1 MNPPDLIQKKI
12 TLAMAQ
18 GISILSEKD
27 SNDILQAFDI
37 PVVLNNVVHTAQEAQ
52 DVAQTIGF
60 PVVLKGCGSGIAH
73 KSELGLVKPGLFSS
87 EAVRCAATDILENA
101 PPELEGM
108 LIQPMIQG
116 KREFVAGMFRDPHF
130 GAVIMFGLGG
140 IYTEA
145 LHDVAFRLAPLSDKD
160 IVSMVSE
167 ISGKSL
173 LGAFRGEMP
182 VDFEKLKSTLKGLSQ
197 LSIHCPEIQEIDINP
212 LIATATGDLVGVDAL
227 VKIGSPKP
235 KINTRPPIDKKQL
248 SKLFFPNSVAFVG
261 ASGTIGKWGNLLPSN
276 TISGGY
282 EGKIYMVNPRGGR
295 ILGRPV
301 YGQLSDIKESVDL
314 AVVTLP
320 ATRVLD
326 LIPQL
331 EAKGIKGM
339 LLITSGFSE
348 TGETGRILEEKIV
361 QTAAK
366 AGIIILGPNTMGVCS
381 PHKKFFCTS
390 SHTHPTPGTTALVS
404 QSGNL
409 GVQLLN
415 FAEKHGVGMRVYSG
429 SGNEAMITVEDYLDL
444 FEMDEKTQTVV
455 LYLESIKDG
464 LRFFNAASRLS
475 RKKPVVM
482 LKGGRTAVGARA
494 ANSHSGAMA
503 SDGVV
508 FDAACRQAGII
519 QVRQPME
526 MVDASVVF
534 SSLPLP
540 PGNRVG
546 IVTLGGGWGVVTSD
560 LCTENGL
567 ELPDL
572 PDTIL
577 EKLNKLLPDYWSKGN
592 PIDVVGEF
600 DINIPLVAMEALL
613 QWEGCDAVIHLGI
626 DGKRI
631 FGDKMLESVALCDP
645 DFDRNEMVP
654 MKKALLDFDQIFKD
668 KVKELVKQYEK
679 PILGVSLMADA
690 ASEMLHGTSEDR
702 YKTVLF
708 PSPERAVRALA
719 CMCEYA
725 AQRRQGKE

>member
-1 MNPPDLIQKKI
+1 MNQPDLVQQKI
-12 TLAMAQ
+12 TIAMEQ

-27 SNDILQAFDI
+27 SNDILEAFDI
-37 PVVLNNVVHTAQEAQ
+37 PVVSNNMIHTAQEAN
-52 DVAQTIGF
+52 DVAGTMGF

-73 KSELGLVKPGLFSS
+73 KSELGLVKPGLSS
-87 EAVRCAATDILENA
+87 PEAVRHAATDILQNA
-101 PPELEGM
+101 PAELEGL

-116 KREFVAGMFRDPHF
+116 KREFVAGMFRDPQF

-140 IYTEA
+140 IFTEA
-145 LHDVAFRLAPLSDKD
+145 LHDVVFRLAPLSDTD
-160 IVSMVSE
+160 IATMVSE

-173 LGAFRGEMP
+173 LGPFRGEAA
-182 VDFEKLKSTLKGLSQ
+182 VDVKKLKRTLRGLSELAIQ
-197 LSIHCPEIQEIDINP
+197 CPEIEEVDINP
-212 LIATATGDLVGVDAL
+212 LIATATGDLLGVDAL
-227 VKIGSPKP
+227 VKIGSPMP
-235 KINTRPPIDKKQL
+235 KINTRPPIDKRQL

-261 ASGTIGKWGNLLPSN
+261 ASATIGKWGNLLPTN

-301 YGQLSDIKESVDL
+301 HRQLSDIKESVDL

-320 ATRVLD
+320 AARVLD

-331 EAKGIKGM
+331 KAKGIKGM

-348 TGETGRILEEKIV
+348 TGETGKVLEEEIV
-361 QTAAK
+361 QKAAK
-366 AGIIILGPNTMGVCS
+366 AGIIILGPNTMGICS

-390 SHTHPTPGTTALVS
+390 SHTHPSPGSTALVS

-415 FAEKHGVGMRVYSG
+415 FAQKHGVGMRVYSG
-429 SGNEAMITVEDYLDL
+429 SGNEAMVTVEDYLDL

-464 LRFFNAASRLS
+464 HRFFNAASRVS

-482 LKGGRTAVGARA
+482 LKGGRTAAGSRA
-494 ANSHSGAMA
+494 AASHTGAMA
-503 SDGVV
+503 SDGAV

-540 PGNRVG
+540 PGNRVA

-560 LCTENGL
+560 LCNENGL

-577 EKLNKLLPDYWSKGN
+577 KKLNELLPDYWSKAN

-631 FGDKMLESVALCDP
+631 FGDKMLESVALSDP
-645 DFDRNEMVP
+645 EFDREEMVP
-654 MKKALLDFDQIFKD
+654 MKKALLDFDQAFKD
-668 KVKELVKQYEK
+668 RVKDLVEKYKK
-679 PILGVSLMADA
+679 PIIGVSLMSDA

-725 AQRRQGKE
+725 TQRQ